1 MKDQLGVAGT
11 QLLPPCSIPSKL
23 WLDNEASLVFGP
35 VAEAPYSS
43 KRIFKW
49 NLSSIVKVHKN
60 AHVLHKVYNSRLIH
74 YIESGAG
81 FFIKYGKQ
89 WTLGMQRFV
98 DLSQRISKGHLTS
111 FLQ

>member
-1 MKDQLGVAGT
+1 MYMNTESEQFT
-11 QLLPPCSIPSKL
+11 TRTCTP
-23 WLDNEASLVFGP
+23 
-35 VAEAPYSS
+35 
-43 KRIFKW
+43 
-49 NLSSIVKVHKN
+49 
-60 AHVLHKVYNSRLIH
+60 KVYNSRLIH

-98 DLSQRISKGHLTS
+98 DWSQRISKSHLTS